1 MPDGVVVTLILEEG
15 GVGGTGGCNSYF
27 GSYTLDG
34 DTVTFGEIGST
45 LMACAPPA
53 GDVEAAYFANLA
65 SVATWF
71 SDGGSLTMAGADGD
85 PVLIFMPAS
94 MEPMPADG
102 VQGMT
107 WQLSEQAVDG
117 GLTAVPEDV
126 LVTLVLEAG
135 NAGGNGGCNT
145 YFASYEIDGASI
157 SFGPIGSTMMACEG
171 PSGDTEAAY
180 FANLAL
186 VASWASDG
194 GSLSLSDA
202 DGNVLLVFEPAP
214 LLGIV
219 GGWVASGINNGN
231 EAVVS
236 TDITPQVTAIF
247 DADGSLHGFDG
258 CNEYRTIYSLD
269 GDAIS
274 VSDAIITTRMACASD
289 ELSEQSAQYFTALVA
304 ATTWSVEASGSLELR
319 DDSGALQVIYTAAV
333 G

>member
-1 MPDGVVVTLILEEG
+1 MTSTHPRYAPLAAAALLTLGLVASGALAALGADEAASSEPLPTDAIEGVTWQLQEQAVDGALAGVPDDVVVTLILEDG
-15 GVGGTGGCNSYF
+15 GVGGNGGCNSYF

-34 DTVTFGEIGST
+34 DAVTFGEIGST

-65 SVATWF
+65 SVATWS

-85 PVLIFMPAS
+85 PVLIFRPAS
-94 MEPMPADG
+94 MEPIPADG
-102 VQGMT
+102 VQGIT

-145 YFASYEIDGASI
+145 YFASYEIDGAAI

-171 PSGDTEAAY
+171 PSGETEAAY

-186 VASWASDG
+186 VASWSSDG

-214 LLGIV
+214 
-219 GGWVASGINNGN
+219 
-231 EAVVS
+231 
-236 TDITPQVTAIF
+236 
-247 DADGSLHGFDG
+247 
-258 CNEYRTIYSLD
+258 C
-269 GDAIS
+269 
-274 VSDAIITTRMACASD
+274 
-289 ELSEQSAQYFTALVA
+289 
-304 ATTWSVEASGSLELR
+304 SGSWAAGWPR
-319 DDSGALQVIYTAAV
+319 ASTTATRPS
-333 G
+333 